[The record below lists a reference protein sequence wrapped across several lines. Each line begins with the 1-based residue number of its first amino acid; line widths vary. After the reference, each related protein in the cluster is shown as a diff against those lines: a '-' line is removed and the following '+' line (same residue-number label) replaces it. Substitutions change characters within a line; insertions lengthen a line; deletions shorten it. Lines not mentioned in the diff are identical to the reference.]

1 MQVTPLSPALGA
13 EVTQVDTANLTD
25 DEFLQL
31 RRHWNQAGGL
41 LVIRDQRLEPDQQ
54 VAFARRFGP
63 LFGEAD
69 QFQESVLKNLLPGQP
84 ALYRVSNKRDS
95 SGQPLGRA
103 RAGTY
108 WHSDVSFRRTP
119 AQASLL
125 YGIEIPTHGGDTQ
138 FASLT
143 AAYEGLSAAMQ
154 TLLQPLDA
162 VHDFRVAA
170 VSSGTYR
177 AADLA
182 SGDFDGANRWT
193 HPVVIRH
200 PETDSPSLY
209 INPGFTSHLDGFERS
224 ESDALLSFVYQH
236 CQQAEFVYR
245 HRWKTNDLLI
255 WDNRCT
261 MHCAVSDYTADR
273 YLHRATV
280 IADPPLRYHNH
291 RFSRTGAAVL

>member
-13 EVTQVDTANLTD
+13 EVTGVTTATIS
-25 DEFLQL
+25 DEQFIQL
-31 RRHWNQAGGL
+31 RQAWHKAGGL
-41 LVIRDQRLEPDQQ
+41 LVIRDQQLSPEQHI
-54 VAFARRFGP
+54 AFARRFGP

-84 ALYRVSNKRDS
+84 ALYRVSNKRDD

-108 WHSDVSFRRTP
+108 WHSDVSFRRAP

-125 YGIEIPTHGGDTQ
+125 YGIEVPDHGGDTQ

-143 AAYEGLSAAMQ
+143 AAYRGLSCAMQ
-154 TLLQPLDA
+154 TLLQPLNA

-170 VSSGTYR
+170 VSSGTYS

-182 SGDFDGANRWT
+182 SGDFDGTNRWT
-193 HPVVIRH
+193 HPVVVEH
-200 PETDSPSLY
+200 PETGFPTLY
-209 INPGFTSHLDGFERS
+209 VNPGFTSHLEGFERS
-224 ESDALLSFVYQH
+224 ESDSLLHYIYQH
-236 CQQAEFVYR
+236 CQRAEFVYR
-245 HRWKTNDLLI
+245 HRWKPLDLLI

-261 MHCAVSDYTADR
+261 MHCAIADYTADR

-280 IADPPLRYHNH
+280 VADSPMRY
-291 RFSRTGAAVL
+291 TDQP

>member
-1 MQVTPLSPALGA
+1 MQVKPLSPALGA
-13 EVTQVDTANLTD
+13 EVTDVDTANISN
-25 DEFLQL
+25 DEYL
-31 RRHWNQAGGL
+31 RLRQEWNTAGGL
-41 LVIRDQRLEPDQQ
+41 LIIRDQQLEPDQQ

-69 QFQESVLKNLLPGQP
+69 QFQDSVLKNLLPGQP

-108 WHSDVSFRRTP
+108 WHSDVSFRRQP

-125 YGIEIPTHGGDTQ
+125 YGIEVPEHGGDTQ

-143 AAYEGLSAAMQ
+143 AACEGLSEAMQ
-154 TLLQPLDA
+154 TLLQPLNA

-170 VSSGTYR
+170 LSSGSYS

-182 SGDFDGANRWT
+182 SGDFDGANRCI
-193 HPVVIRH
+193 HPVIVKH
-200 PETDSPSLY
+200 PETANPVLY
-209 INPGFTSHLDGFERS
+209 VNPGFTSHLENFERA
-224 ESDALLSFVYQH
+224 ESDALLGYLYQH
-236 CQQAEFVYR
+236 CQRPEFVYR
-245 HRWKTNDLLI
+245 HRWQPKDLLI

-261 MHCAVSDYTADR
+261 MHCAISDYTADR

-280 IADPPLRYHNH
+280 IADPPKRYQ
-291 RFSRTGAAVL
+291 SL

>member
-1 MQVTPLSPALGA
+1 MQVNPLSPALGA
-13 EVTQVDTANLTD
+13 EVTNVDAASISD
-25 DEFLQL
+25 DEFLSL
-31 RRHWNQAGGL
+31 RRTWNDHGGV
-41 LVIRDQRLEPDQQ
+41 LVIRDQQLEPDQQ
-54 VAFARRFGP
+54 VAFARRFGQ

-108 WHSDVSFRRTP
+108 WHSDVSFRRQP

-125 YGIEIPTHGGDTQ
+125 YGIEVPDHGGDTQ

-143 AAYEGLSAAMQ
+143 AAYNGLSDAMQ
-154 TLLQPLDA
+154 SLLQPLDA

-170 VSSGTYR
+170 VSSGSYS

-193 HPVVIRH
+193 HPVVVRH
-200 PETDSPSLY
+200 PETDNPTLY
-209 INPGFTSHLDGFERS
+209 INPGFTSHLEGFERS
-224 ESDALLSFVYQH
+224 ESDALLGYLYQH
-236 CQQAEFVYR
+236 CQRAEFVYR
-245 HRWKTNDLLI
+245 HRWKPRDLLI

-261 MHCAVSDYTADR
+261 MHCAISDYTADR

-280 IADPPLRYHNH
+280 IANSPA
-291 RFSRTGAAVL
+291 RFNP

>member
-1 MQVTPLSPALGA
+1 MQVSPLSPALGA
-13 EVTQVDTANLTD
+13 EITGIDTANISEA
-25 DEFLQL
+25 EFSQL
-31 RRHWNQAGGL
+31 RTAWNNAGGF
-41 LVIRDQRLEPDQQ
+41 LVIRDQLLEPDSQ
-54 VAFARRFGP
+54 VAFARRFGQ

-103 RAGTY
+103 KAGTY

-125 YGIEIPTHGGDTQ
+125 YGIEIPDHGGDTQ

-143 AAYEGLSAAMQ
+143 AAYDGLSDAMQ
-154 TLLQPLDA
+154 TLLQPLNA

-170 VSSGTYR
+170 VSSGSYS

-193 HPVVIRH
+193 HPVVVSH
-200 PETDSPSLY
+200 PETNKPTLY
-209 INPGFTSHLDGFERS
+209 VNPGFTSHLEGFERTES
-224 ESDALLSFVYQH
+224 ENLLGYLYQH
-236 CQQAEFVYR
+236 CQRPEFVYR
-245 HRWKTNDLLI
+245 HRWKPKDLLI

-261 MHCAVSDYTADR
+261 MHCAISDYTADR

-280 IADPPLRYHNH
+280 IADSPVRYH
-291 RFSRTGAAVL
+291 A

>member
-1 MQVTPLSPALGA
+1 MQFSTLSPALGV
-13 EVTQVDTANLTD
+13 EVTGIDTASISD
-25 DEFLQL
+25 QDFMHV
-31 RRHWNQAGGL
+31 RKAWNDAGGL
-41 LVIRDQRLEPDQQ
+41 LIIRDQHLEQDQQ
-54 VAFARRFGP
+54 VAFARRFGQ

-125 YGIEIPTHGGDTQ
+125 YGIEVPDHGGDTQ
-138 FASLT
+138 FASLS
-143 AAYEGLSAAMQ
+143 AAYNALSAAMQ
-154 TLLQPLDA
+154 SLLQPLNA

-170 VSSGTYR
+170 VTSGTYS

-193 HPVVIRH
+193 HPVVVQH
-200 PETDSPSLY
+200 PETQQPTLY
-209 INPGFTSHLDGFERS
+209 VNPGFTSHLDGFDRA
-224 ESDALLSFVYQH
+224 ESDTLLNYLYQH

-245 HRWKTNDLLI
+245 HQWQQNDLLI

-280 IADPPLRYHNH
+280 IAETPVRYP
-291 RFSRTGAAVL
+291 STT

>member
-1 MQVTPLSPALGA
+1 MQITPLSPALGA
-13 EVTQVDTANLTD
+13 EVTNVDTATIS
-25 DEFLQL
+25 DEHFLRL
-31 RRHWNQAGGL
+31 RQAWNDAGGF
-41 LVIRDQRLEPDQQ
+41 LVIRNQQLEPDQQ

-108 WHSDVSFRRTP
+108 WHSDVSFRRKP

-125 YGIEIPTHGGDTQ
+125 YGIEVPDHGGDTQ

-143 AAYEGLSAAMQ
+143 AAYNGLSDAMQ

-170 VSSGTYR
+170 VSSGSYS

-182 SGDFDGANRWT
+182 SGDFDGANRCT
-193 HPVVIRH
+193 HPVVVKH
-200 PETDSPSLY
+200 PETDKPTLY
-209 INPGFTSHLDGFERS
+209 INPGFTSHLDGFEQS
-224 ESDALLSFVYQH
+224 ESEALLSYLYQH
-236 CQQAEFVYR
+236 AQRAEFVYR
-245 HRWKTNDLLI
+245 HRWQPRDLLI

-261 MHCAVSDYTADR
+261 MHCAIADYTADR
-273 YLHRATV
+273 YMHRATV
-280 IADPPLRYHNH
+280 LADSPVRFHN
-291 RFSRTGAAVL
+291 

>member
-1 MQVTPLSPALGA
+1 MQVNPLSPALGA
-13 EVTQVDTANLTD
+13 EVSNVDVANV
-25 DEFLQL
+25 DEGAFLQL
-31 RRHWNQAGGL
+31 RQAWNDAGGL
-41 LVIRDQRLEPDQQ
+41 LVVREQQLEPDQQ
-54 VAFARRFGP
+54 VDFARRFGE

-108 WHSDVSFRRTP
+108 WHSDVSFRRQP

-125 YGIEIPTHGGDTQ
+125 YGIEVPDHGGDTQ
-138 FASLT
+138 FASLA
-143 AAYEGLSAAMQ
+143 AAYSGLSDAMQ
-154 TLLQPLDA
+154 TLLQPLNA
-162 VHDFRVAA
+162 IHDFRVAA
-170 VSSGTYR
+170 VSSGSYS

-193 HPVVIRH
+193 HPVVIKH
-200 PETDSPSLY
+200 PETNRPSLY

-224 ESDALLSFVYQH
+224 ESNALLDYLYQH
-236 CQQAEFVYR
+236 CQRPEFVYR
-245 HRWKTNDLLI
+245 HRWQPHDLLI

-261 MHCAVSDYTADR
+261 MHCAISDYTADR

-280 IADPPLRYHNH
+280 IADSPV
-291 RFSRTGAAVL
+291 RFNA

>member
-13 EVTQVDTANLTD
+13 EVTNVDTVNIS
-25 DEFLQL
+25 DEDFSRL
-31 RRHWNQAGGL
+31 RLAWNEAGGF
-41 LVIRDQRLEPDQQ
+41 LVVRDQHLEPKEQ
-54 VAFARRFGP
+54 VAFARRFGH

-69 QFQESVLKNLLPGQP
+69 QFQESVLQNLLPGQP

-125 YGIEIPTHGGDTQ
+125 YGIEVPDHGGDTQ

-143 AAYEGLSAAMQ
+143 AAYSGLSGAMQ
-154 TLLQPLDA
+154 SLLQPLNA

-170 VSSGTYR
+170 VSSGTYS

-182 SGDFDGANRWT
+182 SGDFDGANRWA
-193 HPVVIRH
+193 HPVVVSH
-200 PETDSPSLY
+200 PETNKPTLY
-209 INPGFTSHLDGFERS
+209 VNPGFTSHLEEFDRR
-224 ESDALLSFVYQH
+224 ESDTLLDFLYEH
-236 CQQAEFVYR
+236 CQRPEFVYR
-245 HRWKTNDLLI
+245 HRWKPRDLLI

-261 MHCAVSDYTADR
+261 MHCAIADYTADR

-280 IADPPLRYHNH
+280 IADSPV
-291 RFSRTGAAVL
+291 RFQAKNT

>member
-1 MQVTPLSPALGA
+1 MQVTTLSPALGA
-13 EVTQVDTANLTD
+13 EVTDIDATRID
-25 DEFLQL
+25 DGEFLDL
-31 RRHWNQAGGL
+31 RKAWNNAGGL
-41 LVIRDQRLEPDQQ
+41 LVIRDQHFQPEQQ
-54 VAFARRFGP
+54 VEFARRFGP

-84 ALYRVSNKRDS
+84 ALYRLSNKRDS

-125 YGIEIPTHGGDTQ
+125 YGIEVPEHGGDTQ

-143 AAYEGLSAAMQ
+143 AAYNSLSPAMQ
-154 TLLQPLDA
+154 ALLQPLDA

-170 VSSGTYR
+170 VSSGTYS

-182 SGDFDGANRWT
+182 SGDFDGNNRWT
-193 HPVVIRH
+193 HPVVTAH
-200 PETDSPSLY
+200 PETQQPTLY

-224 ESDALLSFVYQH
+224 ESDSILNYLYQH

-245 HRWKTNDLLI
+245 HRWQPNDLLI

-280 IADPPLRYHNH
+280 IADTPVRYCA
-291 RFSRTGAAVL
+291 SGTL

>member
-1 MQVTPLSPALGA
+1 MQVTTLSPALGA
-13 EVTQVDTANLTD
+13 EVTNIDTTLID
-25 DEFLQL
+25 DGEFQEL
-31 RRHWNQAGGL
+31 RQAWLNAGGL
-41 LVIRDQRLEPDQQ
+41 LVIRDQQFHPEQQ
-54 VAFARRFGP
+54 VEFARRFGP

-125 YGIEIPTHGGDTQ
+125 YGIEVPEHGGDTQ

-143 AAYEGLSAAMQ
+143 AAYKSLSPVMQ
-154 TLLQPLDA
+154 SLLQPLDA

-170 VSSGTYR
+170 ASSGTYSE
-177 AADLA
+177 ADLA
-182 SGDFDGANRWT
+182 SGDFDGTNRWT
-193 HPVVIRH
+193 HPVVVEH
-200 PETDSPSLY
+200 PETRQPTLY
-209 INPGFTSHLDGFERS
+209 VNPGFTSHLDGFERN
-224 ESDALLSFVYQH
+224 ESDSILNYLYQH
-236 CQQAEFVYR
+236 CQRAEFIYR
-245 HRWKTNDLLI
+245 HRWRPNDLLI

-280 IADPPLRYHNH
+280 IADTPVRYDGKD
-291 RFSRTGAAVL
+291 RT

>member
-1 MQVTPLSPALGA
+1 MHVSPLSPALGA
-13 EVTQVDTANLTD
+13 EVTKVDTASISD
-25 DEFLQL
+25 VDFSQL
-31 RRHWNQAGGL
+31 RQAWNDAGGL
-41 LVIRDQRLEPDQQ
+41 LVIRDQQLEPDSQ
-54 VAFARRFGP
+54 VAFARRFGQ

-108 WHSDVSFRRTP
+108 WHSDVSFRRQP

-125 YGIEIPTHGGDTQ
+125 YGIEVPDHGGDTQ
-138 FASLT
+138 FASLA
-143 AAYEGLSAAMQ
+143 AAYNGLSEAMQ
-154 TLLQPLDA
+154 SLLQPLDA

-170 VSSGTYR
+170 VSSGSYS

-193 HPVVIRH
+193 HPVIVTH
-200 PETDSPSLY
+200 PETGKPTLY
-209 INPGFTSHLDGFERS
+209 VNPGFTSHLEGFERT
-224 ESDALLSFVYQH
+224 ESDTLLGYLYQH
-236 CQQAEFVYR
+236 CQRPEFVYR
-245 HRWKTNDLLI
+245 HRWQPHDLLI

-261 MHCAVSDYTADR
+261 MHCAISDYTADR

-280 IADPPLRYHNH
+280 IADSPV
-291 RFSRTGAAVL
+291 RFQA

>member
-1 MQVTPLSPALGA
+1 MQITPLSPALGT
-13 EVTQVDTANLTD
+13 EVNDVNAATITDADFSSLRQAWNDAN
-25 DEFLQL
+25 
-31 RRHWNQAGGL
+31 GL
-41 LVIRDQRLEPDQQ
+41 LVLRNQQLEPDQQ
-54 VAFARRFGP
+54 VDFARRFGP

-108 WHSDVSFRRTP
+108 WHSDVSFRSRP

-125 YGIEIPTHGGDTQ
+125 YGIEVPDHGGDTQ
-138 FASLT
+138 FASLS
-143 AAYEGLSAAMQ
+143 AAYDGLSVAMQ
-154 TLLQPLDA
+154 SLLQPLNA

-170 VSSGTYR
+170 ISSGSYSQ
-177 AADLA
+177 ADLA

-193 HPVVIRH
+193 HPIVIQH
-200 PETDSPSLY
+200 PETHQPSLY
-209 INPGFTSHLDGFERS
+209 VNPGFTSHLEGFDQA
-224 ESDALLSFVYQH
+224 ESDALLGWLYQH
-236 CQQAEFVYR
+236 CQRPEFVYR
-245 HRWKTNDLLI
+245 HRWKLNDLLI

-261 MHCAVSDYTADR
+261 MHCAISDYTADR

-280 IADPPLRYHNH
+280 LADTPTRY
-291 RFSRTGAAVL
+291 TPT

>member
-1 MQVTPLSPALGA
+1 MQITPLSPALGA
-13 EVTQVDTANLTD
+13 EVRELDAAAISDDAFSTLRQAWNNAN
-25 DEFLQL
+25 
-31 RRHWNQAGGL
+31 GL
-41 LVIRDQRLEPDQQ
+41 LVLRDQHLQPDQQ
-54 VAFARRFGP
+54 VDFARRFGP

-108 WHSDVSFRRTP
+108 WHSDVSFRRKP

-125 YGIEIPTHGGDTQ
+125 YGIEVPEHGGDTQ

-143 AAYEGLSAAMQ
+143 TAYSGLSTAMQ
-154 TLLQPLDA
+154 SLLQPLNA

-170 VSSGTYR
+170 VSSGSYSQS
-177 AADLA
+177 DLA

-193 HPVVIRH
+193 HPVVVKH
-200 PETDSPSLY
+200 PETHAPGLY
-209 INPGFTSHLDGFERS
+209 INPGFTSHLEGFERS
-224 ESDALLSFVYQH
+224 ESDALLGYLYQH
-236 CQQAEFVYR
+236 CQRPEFVYR
-245 HRWKTNDLLI
+245 HRWKLNDLLI

-261 MHCAVSDYTADR
+261 MHCAISDYTADR
-273 YLHRATV
+273 YMHRATV
-280 IADPPLRYHNH
+280 LADTPSRY
-291 RFSRTGAAVL
+291 TPT

>member
-13 EVTQVDTANLTD
+13 EVTNIDSASISEA
-25 DEFLQL
+25 EFSQL
-31 RRHWNQAGGL
+31 RQAWNDSGGL
-41 LVIRDQRLEPDQQ
+41 LVIRDQNLEPDQQ
-54 VAFARRFGP
+54 VVFARRFGQ

-69 QFQESVLKNLLPGQP
+69 QFQDSVKKNLLPGQP

-95 SGQPLGRA
+95 SGEPLGRA

-108 WHSDVSFRRTP
+108 WHSDVSFRRQP

-125 YGIEIPTHGGDTQ
+125 YGIEVPDHGGDTQ

-143 AAYEGLSAAMQ
+143 AAYNGLSEAMQ
-154 TLLQPLDA
+154 TLLQPLNA
-162 VHDFRVAA
+162 IHDFRVAA
-170 VSSGTYR
+170 VSSGTYS

-193 HPVVIRH
+193 HPVVVIH
-200 PETDSPSLY
+200 PETHKPTLY
-209 INPGFTSHLDGFERS
+209 INPGFTSHLEGFERS
-224 ESDALLSFVYQH
+224 ESDTLLGYLYKH
-236 CQQAEFVYR
+236 CQRPEFVYR
-245 HRWKTNDLLI
+245 HRWQSHDLLI

-261 MHCAVSDYTADR
+261 MHCAIADYTADR

-280 IADPPLRYHNH
+280 IADSPLR
-291 RFSRTGAAVL
+291 FQA

>member
-1 MQVTPLSPALGA
+1 MQITPLSPALGA
-13 EVTQVDTANLTD
+13 EVTNVDTATIS
-25 DEFLQL
+25 DEHFLRL
-31 RRHWNQAGGL
+31 RQAWNDAGGF
-41 LVIRDQRLEPDQQ
+41 LVIRNQQLEPDQQ

-108 WHSDVSFRRTP
+108 WHSDVSFRRKP

-125 YGIEIPTHGGDTQ
+125 YGIEVPDHGGDTQ

-143 AAYEGLSAAMQ
+143 AAYNGLSDAMQ

-170 VSSGTYR
+170 VSSGSYS

-182 SGDFDGANRWT
+182 SGDFDGANRCT
-193 HPVVIRH
+193 HPVVVKH
-200 PETDSPSLY
+200 PETDKPTLY
-209 INPGFTSHLDGFERS
+209 INPGFTSHLDGFEQPES
-224 ESDALLSFVYQH
+224 EALLSYLYQH
-236 CQQAEFVYR
+236 AQRAEFVYR
-245 HRWKTNDLLI
+245 HRWQPRDLLI

-261 MHCAVSDYTADR
+261 MHCAIADYTADR
-273 YLHRATV
+273 YMHRATV
-280 IADPPLRYHNH
+280 LADSPVRFHN
-291 RFSRTGAAVL
+291 

>member
-1 MQVTPLSPALGA
+1 MQIIPLSPALGA
-13 EVTQVDTANLTD
+13 EVTNVDTASISD
-25 DEFLQL
+25 DDFLNL
-31 RRHWNQAGGL
+31 RRAWNDAGGV
-41 LVIRDQRLEPDQQ
+41 LVIRDQQLEPDQQ
-54 VAFARRFGP
+54 VAFARRFGQ

-95 SGQPLGRA
+95 TGQPLGRA

-108 WHSDVSFRRTP
+108 WHSDVSFRRQP

-125 YGIEIPTHGGDTQ
+125 YAIEVPDYGGDTQ

-143 AAYEGLSAAMQ
+143 AAYNGLSDAMQ
-154 TLLQPLDA
+154 NLLQPLDA

-170 VSSGTYR
+170 VSSGTYS

-193 HPVVIRH
+193 HPVVVTH
-200 PETDSPSLY
+200 PETENPTLY
-209 INPGFTSHLDGFERS
+209 INPGFTSHLEGFERS
-224 ESDALLSFVYQH
+224 ESDALLGYLYQH
-236 CQQAEFVYR
+236 CLQPEFVYR
-245 HRWKTNDLLI
+245 HRWKPRDLLI

-261 MHCAVSDYTADR
+261 MHCAISDYTADR

-280 IADPPLRYHNH
+280 IANSPT
-291 RFSRTGAAVL
+291 RFNP